1 MDRESPHGHE
11 RETVRRAVES
21 ERKYMIEAQH
31 TITLDQA
38 MAAMGRVAS
47 EHPDVYEMHRRGA
60 VYRSA

>member
-1 MDRESPHGHE
+1 
-11 RETVRRAVES
+11 
-21 ERKYMIEAQH
+21 MIEAQH